1 MEINIQ
7 STQGICSEFMEGGS
21 KKRRDITIIIAPLTV
36 TANDEQNRIAVKTGC
51 NMWKSCQNE
60 GCYYS
65 LAARIKSKH

>member
-7 STQGICSEFMEGGS
+7 ATQGICSEFMDGS
-21 KKRRDITIIIAPLTV
+21 KKRRDISIVIAPLKV
-36 TANDEQNRIAVKTGC
+36 TANEEQNRISVVTGC

-65 LAARIKSKH
+65 LAARMKSKH